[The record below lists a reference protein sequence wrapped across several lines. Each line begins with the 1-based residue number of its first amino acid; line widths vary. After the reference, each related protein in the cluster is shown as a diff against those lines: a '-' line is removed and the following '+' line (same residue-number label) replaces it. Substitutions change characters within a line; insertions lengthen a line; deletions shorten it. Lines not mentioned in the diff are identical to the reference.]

1 MPIGCEDS
9 IWWFIYKVNSQVN
22 RQIYKNLHAIALN
35 INKNLNQLRTIKE
48 QFNISIDQGV

>member
-22 RQIYKNLHAIALN
+22 RQIYKKLHAIVLN

-48 QFNISIDQGV
+48 QFNI